1 MKRRR
6 TKAEIYQ
13 AKEEAQL
20 REESASQTIE
30 QNEQLKQ
37 QLVQMEQEGT
47 NNRKAANILTE
58 LMHKGLVQQDGNGN
72 IDVPSASKKR
82 PEHQ

>member
-1 MKRRR
+1 M
-6 TKAEIYQ
+6 EMDQ
-13 AKEEAQL
+13 AKEEAL
-20 REESASQTIE
+20 IREQSASQTIE

-58 LMHKGLVQQDGNGN
+58 LMREGLVQQDGEGN

-82 PEHQ
+82 KEHQ

>member
-1 MKRRR
+1 MD
-6 TKAEIYQ
+6 Q
-13 AKEEAQL
+13 AKEEAL
-20 REESASQTIE
+20 IREQSASQTIE

-58 LMHKGLVQQDGNGN
+58 LMREGLVQQDG
-72 IDVPSASKKR
+72 
-82 PEHQ
+82 